1 MEYKTVELDSFYIV
15 GVSIRTT
22 NANNQAQADIGK
34 LWDRIFA
41 ENWAAK
47 IPIKLSDEIYSTYL
61 DYQSDYTAPYTYVL
75 GFKVPDL
82 ENIPAGFEGFA
93 IPAQAYHVYTAKGP
107 IPQCIHETWMYIWH
121 NETQRGYHADF
132 EIFAAN
138 TNPANAELDIYIGVR
153 G

>member
-41 ENWAAK
+41 EDWASK

-61 DYQSDYTAPYTYVL
+61 NYESDYSAPYTYVL

-82 ENIPAGFEGFA
+82 ENIPSGFEGFA
-93 IPAQAYHVYTAKGP
+93 IPAQSYHVYTAKGP
-107 IPQCIHETWMYIWH
+107 IPQCIHETWMHIWH
-121 NETQRGYHADF
+121 NETQRGYAADF
-132 EIFAAN
+132 EIFATN
-138 TNPANAELDIYIGVR
+138 TNSANAELDIYIGVKS
-153 G
+153 